1 MFTGIIEDI
10 GKVVSF
16 NNQQLTFLTKLD
28 NLHIGDSIAVNGVCL
43 TIIDYKLLNKKN
55 TGDKFVLYQVTVE
68 VSKETLARTN
78 VKNLKINSMIN
89 LERALKLNSPL
100 GGHIVLGHID
110 TTVKIKNIKKEAGN
124 EKNLIMT
131 FELPK
136 NLAKYVVEKG
146 SVAID
151 GISLTVAKVDK
162 EDFSVVLIP
171 HTLKST
177 TLQYKKVGD
186 SVNFEADVLAK
197 YIENMISNY
206 LNPRNQKLDKN
217 DNIFFNETN
226 LLQKL
231 KENGFL

>member
-16 NNQQLTFLTKLD
+16 NNHKLTFLTKLD

-43 TIIDYKLLNKKN
+43 TIIDYKLLNKK
-55 TGDKFVLYQVTVE
+55 TSGDKFVLYQVTVE
-68 VSKETLARTN
+68 VSKETLSRTN

-110 TTVKIKNIKKEAGN
+110 TTVKIKNIKKESGN
-124 EKNLIMT
+124 EKNFIMT

-206 LNPRNQKLDKN
+206 LHSQNQKLDKN
-217 DNIFFNETN
+217 NNIFFNETN